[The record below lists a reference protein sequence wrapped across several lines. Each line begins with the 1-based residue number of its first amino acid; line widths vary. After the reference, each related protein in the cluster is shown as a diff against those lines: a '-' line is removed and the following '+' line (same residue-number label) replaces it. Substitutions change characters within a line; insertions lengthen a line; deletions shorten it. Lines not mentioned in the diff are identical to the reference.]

1 MSPLLIDSS
10 VWIALFRGGATE
22 IRERLASAATQ
33 GARLATCEPVSLEL
47 LAGATERSLPRL
59 ERLVDGLAVLDSDP
73 HVDFRTA
80 AALSRASRAQ
90 GRTVRSLMDCLIA
103 AVAIRHDAV
112 LVHRDRDFDAL
123 AAVSSLRAERWE

>member
-1 MSPLLIDSS
+1 MNPLLIDSS
-10 VWIALFRGGATE
+10 VWITLFRGGAPE
-22 IRERLASAATQ
+22 LRERLASAAAE
-33 GARLATCEPVSLEL
+33 GNRLATSEPVSLEL
-47 LAGATERSLPRL
+47 LAGATERSLTRL
-59 ERLVDGLAVLDSDP
+59 ERLVEGLAVLDLDP

-80 AALSRASRAQ
+80 AALSRASCAR

-112 LVHRDRDFDAL
+112 LVHRDRDFEAL